1 MEASLAE
8 LESGKTAVVKRLAG
22 GEEFRKR
29 LASLN
34 IRVGKVIRKVT
45 SQPFNGPVIIEID
58 HTEASIGKRMA
69 EKVIVEPLPQG

>member
-1 MEASLAE
+1 MEQSLLE

-22 GEEFRKR
+22 GEEFRRR

-45 SQPFNGPVIIEID
+45 AQPFSGPIIIEID
-58 HTEASIGKRMA
+58 HTQATLGMRMA
-69 EKVIVEPLPQG
+69 QKIFVEPVQG